1 MDKAAS
7 RTLIQRYYEA
17 FAQGGALLSPT
28 FHYYPPG
35 LPEGLVGPA
44 LHQELCAAHR
54 AAFSDQVYTV
64 THEVIDGALV
74 ACRWVVTA
82 THSGPYAGMP
92 STGRPIT
99 LEGMDLFRVVEGQIA
114 ELRRYFDL
122 LALRQQI
129 HGVIGVGPASTSQL

>member
-7 RTLIQRYYEA
+7 RTLVRCYYEV
-17 FAQGGALLSPT
+17 FANGGARSVADDILSPT

-44 LHQELCAAHR
+44 LHHELCAAHR

-82 THSGPYAGMP
+82 THSGPFAGVP
-92 STGRPIT
+92 PTGRPLT
-99 LEGMDLFRVVEGQIA
+99 LEGMDLFRVVDGQIA

-122 LALRQQI
+122 LAY
-129 HGVIGVGPASTSQL
+129 GSQYTA